1 MERSTGA
8 VPGAVPVSIG
18 NSEVPFPDGDGGELA
33 SSEVTEDVTGDSDA
47 TADETTGA
55 APTVTVTVF
64 ADVTVTVAFPHP
76 PAAALPVIEDSLLLP
91 PAL

>member
-8 VPGAVPVSIG
+8 VSGAVSVSIG
-18 NSEVPFPDGDGGELA
+18 TSEVPFPDGDGGELA
-33 SSEVTEDVTGDSDA
+33 SSEAMDDVTGDSDA

-64 ADVTVTVAFPHP
+64 ADVTVTVALPHP
-76 PAAALPVIEDSLLLP
+76 PAAALPVIGNSVLLP